1 MADEMGRNRKP
12 KALAE
17 LDGTFEKHPERR
29 AGYEQEPKPAG
40 PLGDPPRAFDAES
53 YTGSRLLEIWN
64 EIVSGAPP
72 GILSSSDRLHVE
84 MSCRAIFRIR
94 YREPKASD
102 FNTVR
107 EFLGKMAMN
116 PADRPKIQ
124 VGVSETAVP
133 AKKGDEQGKAGHFAE
148 IAEEVRQ
155 NSRPN

>member
-1 MADEMGRNRKP
+1 MGRNRKP

-29 AGYEQEPKPAG
+29 AAYEQEPKPAG
-40 PLGDPPRAFDAES
+40 PLGEPPRGFDPES

-64 EIVSGAPP
+64 EIVAGAPA
-72 GILSSSDRLHVE
+72 GILSNADRMHVE
-84 MSCRAIFRIR
+84 MTCRAIFRIR

-124 VGVSETAVP
+124 VGVGASSTP
-133 AKKGDEQGKAGHFAE
+133 TTKSDEPSKADRFAE
-148 IAEEVRQ
+148 IAEENRQ
-155 NSRPN
+155 SSRPN